1 MEEKKRIRVVVC
13 GGTACHLL
21 GGTGLQLLGEGLPE
35 AVRGR
40 VEVVGSPCL
49 DLCRSRSGRRPPFV
63 RIDGEDVA
71 AASVDDVVER
81 VQQRLGREGG
91 EQ

>member
-21 GGTGLQLLGEGLPE
+21 GGTGLQLLSEALPE
-35 AVRGR
+35 AARER

-49 DLCRSRSGRRPPFV
+49 DLCRCRTGRRPPFV
-63 RIDGEDVA
+63 QIDGEEVA
-71 AASVDDVVER
+71 AATVDEVLDR
-81 VQQRLGREGG
+81 VQERLGREG
-91 EQ
+91 ER